1 VRVAVVEDQLLTRE
15 GIVRVLTGAGVEVV
29 GACGDVASLMRSVV
43 VEDPDVVLVDIR
55 LPPTHTDEGLRAAE
69 RIRAEHPRTGVL
81 ILSQHLEVDF
91 VTPLLERGLDRIGY
105 LLKDR
110 VLDVATLVDALER
123 IADGQCVIDPE
134 IVAELLRAHRRP
146 ARLAELT
153 DRELVVLGLVAEG
166 LSNAGIGERLFI
178 SPRTVEVHIKQVF
191 AKLGLPDDPSANR
204 RVLAALVYLGSAHH

>member
-1 VRVAVVEDQLLTRE
+1 MQIVIGEDSVLFRE
-15 GIVRVLTGAGVEVV
+15 GLARLLEDHGHVVAATAGDAPDALEAVRTHRPDLAILDVRMPPDLADDGA
-29 GACGDVASLMRSVV
+29 
-43 VEDPDVVLVDIR
+43 
-55 LPPTHTDEGLRAAE
+55 RAARVVRSE
-69 RIRAEHPRTGVL
+69 FPDLGIVL
-81 ILSQHLEVDF
+81 LSQHVETRHSVDLVGAGGF
-91 VTPLLERGLDRIGY
+91 GY

-123 IADGQCVIDPE
+123 IADGQCVIDPA

-153 DRELVVLGLVAEG
+153 DRELVVLGLVAQG

-178 SPRTVEVHIKQVF
+178 SPRTVEVHITQVF